1 MRIIALSFIIS
12 IVLHLLLFIEYKKND
27 EQEKDIQKE
36 HIKKSEVR
44 IVKLQE
50 RKAEPQTQTK
60 NIEKIVKPTAKDIQK
75 AKELQ
80 NKILKEQ
87 VIESQ
92 ETIQDKTLESFLSQK
107 ELINKEVL
115 NELQEL
121 YGKEYDNLTKVQKA
135 YLEKNINNFQII
147 TQRVLNRMGY
157 PKLAAHLRI
166 GGINIVEFMFHP
178 NGDISGLRIIG
189 SSGYAVLDEYTLE
202 LIKIAYKEYPKPS
215 EPTKLRFKVFYRI
228 Y

>member
-12 IVLHLLLFIEYKKND
+12 IALHLLLFLEYKKND
-27 EQEKDIQKE
+27 EQKKDIPKE
-36 HIKKSEVR
+36 HIQKSEVK

-50 RKAEPQTQTK
+50 KKIEPKSQTK
-60 NIEKIVKPTAKDIQK
+60 SIEKIVKPTSKDIQK

-80 NKILKEQ
+80 NTILKEQ
-87 VIESQ
+87 VIENQ
-92 ETIQDKTLESFLSQK
+92 KTIQDKTLESFLSQK

-135 YLEKNINNFQII
+135 YLEKNINYFQII
-147 TQRVLNRMGY
+147 TQRVINRIGY
-157 PKLAAHLRI
+157 PPLAAKL
-166 GGINIVEFMFHP
+166 GVSGINIVEFMFHP
-178 NGDISGLRIIG
+178 NGDISGLKIIG

-202 LIKIAYKEYPKPS
+202 LIKIAYKDYPKPS
-215 EPTKLRFKVFYRI
+215 QATKLRFKVFYRL

>member
-12 IVLHLLLFIEYKKND
+12 IVLHLLLFVEYKKND

-36 HIKKSEVR
+36 HIKKSEVK

-50 RKAEPQTQTK
+50 RKAEAQSQTK

-87 VIESQ
+87 TIENQ

-107 ELINKEVL
+107 DLINKEVL

-178 NGDISGLRIIG
+178 NGDISGLKIIG

>member
-12 IVLHLLLFIEYKKND
+12 IALHLLLFLEYKKND
-27 EQEKDIQKE
+27 EQKKDIPKE
-36 HIKKSEVR
+36 HIQKSEVK

-50 RKAEPQTQTK
+50 KKIEPKSQTK
-60 NIEKIVKPTAKDIQK
+60 SIEKIVKPTAKDIQK

-80 NKILKEQ
+80 NTILKEQ
-87 VIESQ
+87 VIENQ
-92 ETIQDKTLESFLSQK
+92 KTIQDKTLESFLSQK

-135 YLEKNINNFQII
+135 YLEKNINYFQII
-147 TQRVLNRMGY
+147 TQRVINRIGY
-157 PKLAAHLRI
+157 PPLAAKL
-166 GGINIVEFMFHP
+166 GVSGINIVEFMFHP
-178 NGDISGLRIIG
+178 NGDISGLKIIG

-202 LIKIAYKEYPKPS
+202 LIKIAYKDYPKPS
-215 EPTKLRFKVFYRI
+215 QATKLRFKVFYRL

>member
-27 EQEKDIQKE
+27 EQEKDIKKE
-36 HIKKSEVR
+36 HIKKSEVK

-50 RKAEPQTQTK
+50 RKAESQSQTK

-87 VIESQ
+87 TIENQ

-107 ELINKEVL
+107 DLINKEIL

-121 YGKEYDNLTKVQKA
+121 YGKEYDNFTKVQKA

-178 NGDISGLRIIG
+178 NGDISGLKIIG

-202 LIKIAYKEYPKPS
+202 LIKIAYKDYPKPS